1 VAQSWRSKAARPGPG
16 GPPALD
22 GPALQ
27 RLALRYA
34 ERYLTT
40 EARLAAYL
48 DRKLTERGWADGTP
62 PDVAGLV
69 AELARLGYVDDAAFA
84 AARARALVRRG
95 YGPRR
100 IGQSLR
106 AAGTRDDETAAAL
119 ALAPGEAW
127 AAALAFARRRRIGP
141 FAAARPDAAG
151 REKAY
156 AALIRAGH
164 SSAHAR
170 RLLAADPG
178 CVPEE
183 DEA

>member
-1 VAQSWRSKAARPGPG
+1 MAQTWRSKAAGRGAG
-16 GPPALD
+16 SAPALD

-27 RLALRYA
+27 RLALGYA

-48 DRKLTERGWADGTP
+48 HRKLRERGWAESAP
-62 PDVAGLV
+62 PDVPGLV
-69 AELARLGYVDDAAFA
+69 AHLARLGYVDDAGF
-84 AARARALVRRG
+84 ARARAASLVRRG

-100 IGQSLR
+100 IGQALR
-106 AAGTRDDETAAAL
+106 AAGTREDEAAAAL
-119 ALAPGEAW
+119 ALPPGDAW

-141 FAAARPDAAG
+141 FAAAPADRAG

-156 AALIRAGH
+156 AALLRAGH
-164 SSAHAR
+164 GSAHAR
-170 RLLAADPG
+170 RIVDALPG

-183 DEA
+183 DEG